1 MAPLNSDST
10 PQDGHYPTV
19 PSRAD
24 YPELERGILA
34 RWAADGTFQASIDA
48 RSPDD
53 EFVFYDGPPFA
64 NGLPHYG
71 HLLTGYVKD
80 VVPRYQT
87 MRGKRVERRFG
98 WDCHGL
104 PAEMETERQLGVAGH
119 AAINEYGVG
128 RFNDACRTSV
138 LRYTGEWERY
148 VTRQARWVDFDND
161 YKTMDLTYMESVI
174 WAFNQLYEKGL
185 IYEAKK
191 VMPYSWGAETP
202 LSNFEIRLDDAMRPR
217 QDPALTVAFALTAP
231 DAAVLSQAAG
241 LAGPDTPVVL
251 LAWTTTP
258 WTLPANQAL
267 AVGEDIAYD
276 LVELNGV
283 VHVIGSDVRDNY
295 ERELGEGTLVGAVT
309 GEALVGL
316 RYVPLFDY
324 FASEADERGAFRV
337 LTADFVDT
345 TDGTGIVHIAPGHG
359 EDDQRLG
366 TEAGLEMISPVDE
379 KGRYT
384 AEVTD
389 WAGTNVLDANPL
401 IIAAL
406 KERGVVLRQETY
418 DHNYPHCWRTDTP
431 IIYRAVSSWFVE
443 VTAIRDRLVDLNQQI
458 SWIPDHVRDGQ
469 FGQWLEGARD
479 WSISRNRFWG
489 TPIPVWRSDDPAY
502 PRIDVY
508 GSLDELEADFGVRPD
523 ELHRPTIDELVRPN
537 PDDPTGKS
545 MMRRVAEV
553 FDCWFESGSM
563 PFAQVHYPFENA
575 EWFDEHS
582 PADFIVEYIAQ
593 TRGWFYTLHVLAG
606 ALFDRPAFSNVICHG
621 VVLDHEGRKLSK
633 RHRNYADPEEVMES
647 IGSDALRWHL
657 MSSPVIRGGDLKV
670 SEDGAE
676 FNEVV
681 RLVLN
686 PIWNTFSFFTTY
698 ANIDGYRARFRADAT
713 GALDR
718 YLLAKTA
725 QLRDAM
731 TEALDTYDI
740 PGACNQVTSYLDA
753 LTNWY
758 VRRSRDRFWA
768 PASGPDASGADKADA
783 YDTLYTALST
793 LCRLVAPL
801 LPMVAEEVFTGL
813 TGERSVHLTDWPEP
827 DELPADPELVD
838 AMDRVRA
845 VASAVLSQRE
855 DRRLR
860 TRLPL
865 AELVVAGASAHS
877 LEPFTGLIADELNVK
892 TVRLEDDASA
902 FAQAVLRP
910 NARLLGPR
918 LGKSVQQVLAAARA
932 GDWATGPDGT
942 VEAAGEVLAP
952 EEYELAMVSTGDDD
966 ARATTAVRMVDPE
979 GHAVDLGLVVSLDLT
994 LTDELIAEGR
1004 SRDVVRAI
1012 QQARKD
1018 AGFRL
1023 TDRIRVSV
1031 ASDSPELAAA
1041 IEAHRGHIAAA
1052 TLADEFEFVEGDRV
1066 KRLSRK
1072 VDVDGAHLAFEV
1084 AQLG

>member
-1 MAPLNSDST
+1 
-10 PQDGHYPTV
+10 
-19 PSRAD
+19 
-24 YPELERGILA
+24 
-34 RWAADGTFQASIDA
+34 
-48 RSPDD
+48 
-53 EFVFYDGPPFA
+53 
-64 NGLPHYG
+64 
-71 HLLTGYVKD
+71 
-80 VVPRYQT
+80 
-87 MRGKRVERRFG
+87 
-98 WDCHGL
+98 
-104 PAEMETERQLGVAGH
+104 
-119 AAINEYGVG
+119 
-128 RFNDACRTSV
+128 
-138 LRYTGEWERY
+138 
-148 VTRQARWVDFDND
+148 
-161 YKTMDLTYMESVI
+161 
-174 WAFNQLYEKGL
+174 
-185 IYEAKK
+185 
-191 VMPYSWGAETP
+191 
-202 LSNFEIRLDDAMRPR
+202 
-217 QDPALTVAFALTAP
+217 
-231 DAAVLSQAAG
+231 
-241 LAGPDTPVVL
+241 
-251 LAWTTTP
+251 
-258 WTLPANQAL
+258 
-267 AVGEDIAYD
+267 
-276 LVELNGV
+276 
-283 VHVIGSDVRDNY
+283 
-295 ERELGEGTLVGAVT
+295 
-309 GEALVGL
+309 
-316 RYVPLFDY
+316 
-324 FASEADERGAFRV
+324 
-337 LTADFVDT
+337 
-345 TDGTGIVHIAPGHG
+345 
-359 EDDQRLG
+359 
-366 TEAGLEMISPVDE
+366 
-379 KGRYT
+379 
-384 AEVTD
+384 
-389 WAGTNVLDANPL
+389 
-401 IIAAL
+401 
-406 KERGVVLRQETY
+406 
-418 DHNYPHCWRTDTP
+418 
-431 IIYRAVSSWFVE
+431 
-443 VTAIRDRLVDLNQQI
+443 
-458 SWIPDHVRDGQ
+458 
-469 FGQWLEGARD
+469 
-479 WSISRNRFWG
+479 
-489 TPIPVWRSDDPAY
+489 
-502 PRIDVY
+502 
-508 GSLDELEADFGVRPD
+508 
-523 ELHRPTIDELVRPN
+523 
-537 PDDPTGKS
+537 
-545 MMRRVAEV
+545 MRRVPEV

-563 PFAQVHYPFENA
+563 PYAQVHYPFENA
-575 EWFDEHS
+575 EWFEEHS

>member
-1 MAPLNSDST
+1 M
-10 PQDGHYPTV
+10 
-19 PSRAD
+19 
-24 YPELERGILA
+24 
-34 RWAADGTFQASIDA
+34 
-48 RSPDD
+48 
-53 EFVFYDGPPFA
+53 
-64 NGLPHYG
+64 
-71 HLLTGYVKD
+71 
-80 VVPRYQT
+80 
-87 MRGKRVERRFG
+87 
-98 WDCHGL
+98 
-104 PAEMETERQLGVAGH
+104 
-119 AAINEYGVG
+119 
-128 RFNDACRTSV
+128 
-138 LRYTGEWERY
+138 
-148 VTRQARWVDFDND
+148 
-161 YKTMDLTYMESVI
+161 
-174 WAFNQLYEKGL
+174 
-185 IYEAKK
+185 
-191 VMPYSWGAETP
+191 
-202 LSNFEIRLDDAMRPR
+202 
-217 QDPALTVAFALTAP
+217 
-231 DAAVLSQAAG
+231 
-241 LAGPDTPVVL
+241 
-251 LAWTTTP
+251 
-258 WTLPANQAL
+258 
-267 AVGEDIAYD
+267 
-276 LVELNGV
+276 
-283 VHVIGSDVRDNY
+283 
-295 ERELGEGTLVGAVT
+295 
-309 GEALVGL
+309 
-316 RYVPLFDY
+316 
-324 FASEADERGAFRV
+324 
-337 LTADFVDT
+337 
-345 TDGTGIVHIAPGHG
+345 
-359 EDDQRLG
+359 
-366 TEAGLEMISPVDE
+366 
-379 KGRYT
+379 
-384 AEVTD
+384 
-389 WAGTNVLDANPL
+389 
-401 IIAAL
+401 
-406 KERGVVLRQETY
+406 
-418 DHNYPHCWRTDTP
+418 
-431 IIYRAVSSWFVE
+431 
-443 VTAIRDRLVDLNQQI
+443 
-458 SWIPDHVRDGQ
+458 
-469 FGQWLEGARD
+469 
-479 WSISRNRFWG
+479 
-489 TPIPVWRSDDPAY
+489 WRSDDPAY

-523 ELHRPTIDELVRPN
+523 ELHRPAIDELVRPN

-582 PADFIVEYIAQ
+582 PADFIVEYIGQ

-686 PIWNTFSFFTTY
+686 PMWNTFSFFTTY
-698 ANIDGYRARFRADAT
+698 ANIDGYRARFRSDAT

-877 LEPFTGLIADELNVK
+877 LEPLTGLIAD
-892 TVRLEDDASA
+892 
-902 FAQAVLRP
+902 
-910 NARLLGPR
+910 GPR
-918 LGKSVQQVLAAARA
+918 GISVAAA
-932 GDWATGPDGT
+932 
-942 VEAAGEVLAP
+942 
-952 EEYELAMVSTGDDD
+952 
-966 ARATTAVRMVDPE
+966 
-979 GHAVDLGLVVSLDLT
+979 
-994 LTDELIAEGR
+994 
-1004 SRDVVRAI
+1004 
-1012 QQARKD
+1012 
-1018 AGFRL
+1018 
-1023 TDRIRVSV
+1023 
-1031 ASDSPELAAA
+1031 
-1041 IEAHRGHIAAA
+1041 
-1052 TLADEFEFVEGDRV
+1052 
-1066 KRLSRK
+1066 LS
-1072 VDVDGAHLAFEV
+1072 A
-1084 AQLG
+1084 